1 MNETTAF
8 CDSISP
14 CNPRPNEKSSNE
26 REPLVYDENRM
37 FYKLAN
43 SNIAELI
50 EALSANAKN

>member
-1 MNETTAF
+1 MNEMTAF
-8 CDSISP
+8 RDSISP
-14 CNPRPNEKSSNE
+14 CNPRPNERSANE
-26 REPLVYDENRM
+26 RGLLVHDENRM